1 MAYLLDT
8 HTFLWFISGDKQLPE
23 SVVKKIEDI
32 SEPCYI
38 SIASFWEIA
47 IKIQIG
53 KLKLEIS
60 LEELYRFAE
69 INQIEII
76 SINEKHLLTLLK
88 LGLIHN
94 DPFDRL
100 IIAQAISEKLIV
112 VTKDKEFKKYK
123 VKQQWE

>member
-1 MAYLLDT
+1 MPYLLDR

-76 SINEKHLLTLLK
+76 SINEKHLVTLLK

>member
-1 MAYLLDT
+1 MPFLLDT
-8 HTFLWFISGDKQLPE
+8 HTFLWFISGDKQLPD

-69 INQIEII
+69 INQIKII
-76 SINEKHLLTLLK
+76 SINEKHLVTLLK

-112 VTKDKEFKKYK
+112 VAKDKEFKKYK
-123 VKQQWE
+123 VKQQWK

>member
-1 MAYLLDT
+1 MPFLLDT

-69 INQIEII
+69 INQIKII
-76 SINEKHLLTLLK
+76 SINEKHLVTLLK

-112 VTKDKEFKKYK
+112 VAKDKEFKKYK

>member
-8 HTFLWFISGDKQLPE
+8 HTFLWFISGDKQLPQ
-23 SVVKKIEDI
+23 SLIQKITDVSKPCFI
-32 SEPCYI
+32 SA
-38 SIASFWEIA
+38 ASFWEIT

-53 KLKLEIS
+53 KLKLGIS
-60 LEELYRFAE
+60 LEELYNLAE

-76 SINEKHLLTLLK
+76 PINQKHLLALLK
-88 LGLIHN
+88 LDSFHN

-100 IIAQAISEKLIV
+100 IIAQSISEKLIV
-112 VTKDKEFKKYK
+112 LTKDKEFKRYK

>member
-8 HTFLWFISGDKQLPE
+8 HTFLWFISGDKQLPKT
-23 SVVKKIEDI
+23 VVEKIADI
-32 SEPCYI
+32 STPCYI
-38 SIASFWEIA
+38 SIGSFWEIA

-53 KLKLEIS
+53 KLKLDIG

-69 INQIEII
+69 VNQIEVI
-76 SINEKHLLTLLK
+76 SINEKHLLALLK

-100 IIAQAISEKLIV
+100 IIAQGISEKLTII
-112 VTKDKEFKKYK
+112 TKDKEFKKYK
-123 VKQQWE
+123 VKQQWG

>member
-1 MAYLLDT
+1 MPYLLDT

-76 SINEKHLLTLLK
+76 SINEKHLVTLLK

>member
-1 MAYLLDT
+1 MPYLLDT

-23 SVVKKIEDI
+23 SVVKKIENI

-76 SINEKHLLTLLK
+76 SINEKHLVTLLK

>member
-32 SEPCYI
+32 SQPCFI
-38 SIASFWEIA
+38 SVASFWEIA

-53 KLKLEIS
+53 KLKLEMS

-76 SINEKHLLTLLK
+76 NINEKHLIALLK
-88 LGLIHN
+88 LSLTRN

-112 VTKDKEFKKYK
+112 LTKDKEFKKYK
-123 VKQQWE
+123 VKQLWE

>member
-8 HTFLWFISGDKQLPE
+8 HTFLWFISGHKQLPE

-53 KLKLEIS
+53 KLKIEIS

>member
-1 MAYLLDT
+1 MPFLLDT

-69 INQIEII
+69 INQIKII
-76 SINEKHLLTLLK
+76 SINEKHLVTLLK

-112 VTKDKEFKKYK
+112 VAKDKEFKKYK
-123 VKQQWE
+123 VKQQWK

>member
-23 SVVKKIEDI
+23 PVVKKIEDI
-32 SEPCYI
+32 SQPCFI
-38 SIASFWEIA
+38 SVASFWEIA

-53 KLKLEIS
+53 KLKLEMS

-76 SINEKHLLTLLK
+76 NINEKHLIALLK
-88 LGLIHN
+88 LSLTHN

-100 IIAQAISEKLIV
+100 IIAQAISEKLV
-112 VTKDKEFKKYK
+112 VLTKDKEFKKYK
-123 VKQQWE
+123 VKQLWE

>member
-8 HTFLWFISGDKQLPE
+8 HTFLWFISGHKQLPE
-23 SVVKKIEDI
+23 SLVEKISDI
-32 SEPCYI
+32 SQPCYI

-53 KLKLEIS
+53 KLKIEIS